1 MTDDVSS
8 EERGKPKSL
17 SLTPAISALIM
28 PTAEYLG
35 TELRDLVKDS
45 IEDWKRERRENN
57 LNAHVQA
64 VKEQLS
70 DQPPPETASSPSL
83 KQLSFFEEWMSGVQ
97 DVDPEDE
104 ELSSIWRDLL
114 AKAARGQSCS
124 SEVIEALKS
133 LSPSEA
139 KFLVE
144 MRSRTPTVPLFRGTI
159 RSEDRFLAKTLESR
173 NILEKDY
180 AFAGFFASSLGLS
193 VVFLYYFTEK
203 IGMPTEFPIIGGFL
217 ATLVAASAVSLRS
230 GLGRWRLTW
239 LGKQLVYTSK
249 PARKG
254 S

>member
-1 MTDDVSS
+1 MTDDVSL
-8 EERGKPKSL
+8 EEREKPKSL

-28 PTAEYLG
+28 PTAECLG

-45 IEDWKRERRENN
+45 VEGWKRERREKN
-57 LNAHVQA
+57 LNAHIHA
-64 VKEQLS
+64 VREQLS
-70 DQPPPETASSPSL
+70 DQPPPETASTPSL

-133 LSPSEA
+133 LTPLEA

-144 MRSRTPTVPLFRGTI
+144 MRSRTPTLPLLGGAI
-159 RSEDRFLAKTLESR
+159 HSEDRFLAKSLESR

-180 AFAGFFASSLGLS
+180 AFAGVFASSLGLS
-193 VVFLYYFTEK
+193 VVFLYYFAEK
-203 IGMPTEFPIIGGFL
+203 FGMPTELPIVGVFF
-217 ATLVAASAVSLRS
+217 ATLVAASAISLRS
-230 GLGRWRLTW
+230 GLARWRLTW
-239 LGKQLVYTSK
+239 LGKQLVSTSK
-249 PARKG
+249 PARNE